1 MKMVIG
7 VDWSDEAFAAVQQAL
22 LLYRPTEVT
31 IVHGID
37 LGIFEYPSLAQLG
50 GLQGYEAFRYG
61 VTAAGEALLDRTAMT
76 VYSACPSVKQINET
90 GNPAQVI
97 LHAAQETKADVVV
110 VGARGRGRLAE
121 AVLGSVSH
129 RVLMHSPCTTLV
141 VRGGSRPVKRVLVA
155 VEGKEDGGLIVQWL
169 KDHPFKHPVELCILS
184 VVVPLG
190 VDDPYLAAQW
200 ESWSAIAKTNAE
212 EIVKSVAASLLL
224 PAYTVRTRVTTGN
237 AAAVIAAE
245 AQGMDLIVASS
256 HGRHGLDR
264 FLLGSVSHSIVHHAS
279 GPVLIIH

>member
-22 LLYRPTEVT
+22 VLYRPTEVT

-37 LGIFEYPSLAQLG
+37 LGIFEYPSLAQFG
-50 GLQGYEAFRYG
+50 GLQGYEGFRYG

-90 GNPAQVI
+90 GNPAKVI

-169 KDHPFKHPVELCILS
+169 KDHPFKDPVELCILS
-184 VVVPLG
+184 VIVPLG

-224 PAYTVRTRVTTGN
+224 PAYTVRTRVATGN

-264 FLLGSVSHSIVHHAS
+264 FLLGSVSHSIVHRAS

>member
-1 MKMVIG
+1 MVIG

-37 LGIFEYPSLAQLG
+37 LGLFEYPALAQVG
-50 GLQGYEAFRYG
+50 GLQGYEGFRWA
-61 VTAAGEALLDRTAMT
+61 VTAAGEALLERTAMT
-76 VYSACPSVKQINET
+76 VYPACPSVKQVNET
-90 GNPAQVI
+90 GNPARVI
-97 LHAAQETKADVVV
+97 LHAVQEAKADILV
-110 VGARGRGRLAE
+110 VGARGRSRLAE

-155 VEGKEDGGLIVQWL
+155 VEGKEDGGRIVQWL
-169 KDHPFKHPVELCILS
+169 KEHPFKDFVELCILS

-190 VDDPYLAAQW
+190 IDEPYLAAQW
-200 ESWSAIAKTNAE
+200 ESWSAMAKANADE
-212 EIVKSVAASLLL
+212 LVKSVAASLLS
-224 PAYTVRTRVTTGN
+224 PAYTVRTRVAIGN
-237 AAAVIAAE
+237 APATIASE
-245 AQGMDLIVASS
+245 SEGMDLVVASS

-264 FLLGSVSHSIVHHAS
+264 FLLCSVSHSLVHHVSAPILIVH
-279 GPVLIIH
+279 

>member
-1 MKMVIG
+1 MRMVIG

-37 LGIFEYPSLAQLG
+37 MGVFEYPAVGQLA
-50 GLQGYEAFRYG
+50 GLQGYEGFRWA
-61 VTAAGEALLDRTAMT
+61 VTAAGEELLNRTAAT
-76 VYSACPSVKQINET
+76 VYSACASVKQINEI
-90 GNPAQVI
+90 GNPARVI
-97 LHAAQETKADVVV
+97 LQAAQNSKADLVV
-110 VGARGRGRLAE
+110 VGGRGRSRLAE

-155 VEGKEDGGLIVQWL
+155 VEGKEDGSRIVQWL
-169 KDHPFKHPVELCILS
+169 KDHLFKDMVELCILS

-200 ESWSAIAKTNAE
+200 ESWSAIAKANAADL
-212 EIVKSVAASLLL
+212 VKSVAASLLL
-224 PAYTVRTRVTTGN
+224 PAYTVSTRVATGN

-245 AQGMDLIVASS
+245 AEGRDLIVTSA

-264 FLLGSVSHSIVHHAS
+264 FLLGSVSHSIVHRTS
-279 GPVLIIH
+279 GPVLIVH